1 MHRDTEI
8 WCFCNREGFQ
18 RLNKFG
24 IALSMKYGRNT
35 DGSFASGNA
44 GKPKGS
50 RNKATIA
57 IESLLDG
64 QAEAL
69 TQKAISAA
77 LTGDAVALKLC
88 MDRIAP
94 SPKDNPICFS
104 LPDMHCVRDASEAAG
119 GILRAVS
126 KGEITPVEATRV
138 MGLIGRYRRIL
149 ELTEIENRLS
159 ALENA
164 DARV

>member
-1 MHRDTEI
+1 
-8 WCFCNREGFQ
+8 
-18 RLNKFG
+18 
-24 IALSMKYGRNT
+24 MKYGRNT
-35 DGSFASGNA
+35 DGSFASDNA

-77 LTGDAVALKLC
+77 LTGDAVALKLST
-88 MDRIAP
+88 DRIAP
-94 SPKDNPICFS
+94 SPKDKPICFS
-104 LPDMHCVRDASEAAG
+104 LPDMHCVREVSEAAG
-119 GILRAVS
+119 GVLRAVG
-126 KGEITPVEATRV
+126 KGEITPIEATRV
-138 MGLIGRYRRIL
+138 MGLIDCHRRII
-149 ELTEIENRLS
+149 ELTEIEHRLS

>member
-1 MHRDTEI
+1 
-8 WCFCNREGFQ
+8 
-18 RLNKFG
+18 
-24 IALSMKYGRNT
+24 MKYGRNT
-35 DGSFASGNA
+35 DGSFTSGNA

-50 RNKATIA
+50 RNKATVA
-57 IESLLDG
+57 IENLLGG

-77 LTGDAVALKLC
+77 LTGDTVALKLC

-94 SPKDNPICFS
+94 SPKDKPISFS

-126 KGEITPVEATRV
+126 EGEITPIEASV
-138 MGLIGRYRRIL
+138 MGLIDSYRRTL
-149 ELTEIENRLS
+149 ELTEIEHRLS

-164 DARV
+164 RAGV

>member
-1 MHRDTEI
+1 ME
-8 WCFCNREGFQ
+8 N
-18 RLNKFG
+18 
-24 IALSMKYGRNT
+24 GRNT

-50 RNKATIA
+50 RNKATLA

-77 LTGDAVALKLC
+77 LAGDTVALKLC

-94 SPKDNPICFS
+94 SPKDKRVNFS
-104 LPDMHCVRDASEAAG
+104 LPDMHCARDASEAAG
-119 GILRAVS
+119 GVLRAVGS
-126 KGEITPVEATRV
+126 GDITPIEEKQV
-138 MGLIGRYRRIL
+138 MGLIDSYRRTL
-149 ELTEIENRLS
+149 
-159 ALENA
+159 
-164 DARV
+164 

>member
-1 MHRDTEI
+1 
-8 WCFCNREGFQ
+8 
-18 RLNKFG
+18 
-24 IALSMKYGRNT
+24 MKYGRNT

-69 TQKAISAA
+69 TQKVISAA
-77 LTGDAVALKLC
+77 LTGNAVALKLC

-94 SPKDNPICFS
+94 SPKDKPICFS
-104 LPDMHCVRDASEAAG
+104 LPDMHCARDASEAAG

-138 MGLIGRYRRIL
+138 MGLIDSYRRTL
-149 ELTEIENRLS
+149 ELTEIEHRLS